1 MTRHAASRVQQR
13 SIPASI
19 VDALL
24 DYGDRQAAG
33 GGAETCFFSK
43 RSWQRFATYLGR
55 EARHFERYR
64 SVYAIV
70 SADGDVITASWR
82 H

>member
-24 DYGDRQAAG
+24 DYGDRQPAG
-33 GGAETCFFSK
+33 GGAETFFFTK

-55 EARHFERYR
+55 ESRHFERYR
-64 SVYAIV
+64 SVYAVV
-70 SADGDVITASWR
+70 SHGGEVITASWR